1 MESTKSFPKMQEYI
15 FNEKAQKWDDA
26 ITQVFWGLK
35 NWGPKIYETT
45 KLGQSPPF
53 TFQVI
58 SNSAVAPM

>member
-1 MESTKSFPKMQEYI
+1 MQEYI